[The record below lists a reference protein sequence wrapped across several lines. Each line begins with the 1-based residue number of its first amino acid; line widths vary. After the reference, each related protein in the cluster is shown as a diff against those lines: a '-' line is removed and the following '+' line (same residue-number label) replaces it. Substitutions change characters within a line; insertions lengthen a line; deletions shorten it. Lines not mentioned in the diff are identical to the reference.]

1 MGATG
6 VVLSAE
12 QCSLVE
18 SFIFGASTMYDDGK
32 RVASW
37 KFQKKQAH
45 VCFLGMFE
53 LIRRIFLVIFKCLWR
68 NTVR

>member
-18 SFIFGASTMYDDGK
+18 SFVFGASTMCYDGK
-32 RVASW
+32 RLASW
-37 KFQKKQAH
+37 KFQGKRS
-45 VCFLGMFE
+45 CTFL
-53 LIRRIFLVIFKCLWR
+53 RYV
-68 NTVR
+68 